1 MSSAEMAMTISATS
15 FISSSIFTLL
25 SAESRQ
31 HAGRMVVVEQLA
43 AEFQIQLA
51 AELVDA
57 VADVLGLHF
66 HVFVVVETH
75 LFIISSPC
83 I

>member
-1 MSSAEMAMTISATS
+1 MI
-15 FISSSIFTLL
+15 
-25 SAESRQ
+25 
-31 HAGRMVVVEQLA
+31 VVEQLA

-57 VADVLGLHF
+57 VADVLGLQL

-75 LFIISSPC
+75 SVHNLLPC
-83 I
+83 YI